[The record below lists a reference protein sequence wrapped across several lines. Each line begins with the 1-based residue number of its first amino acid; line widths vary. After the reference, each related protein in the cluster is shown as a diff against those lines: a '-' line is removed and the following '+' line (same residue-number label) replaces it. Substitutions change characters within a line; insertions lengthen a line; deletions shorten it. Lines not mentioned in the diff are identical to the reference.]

1 MDQTAYYVA
10 VATVIILSSGRLT
23 RLLIVDAFPPV
34 VWLRDKFLDRFEDSP
49 WGLIAQCV
57 YCASFWVTAFVIVLA
72 DLSGVFDGEPLAKWM
87 TPAWWLINGAFAA
100 AYLAAILVRVD
111 TTGAE

>member
-1 MDQTAYYVA
+1 MDQTVYWLFVA
-10 VATVIILSSGRLT
+10 AVIILSSGRLT

-57 YCASFWVTAFVIVLA
+57 YCASFWVTVFVIILA
-72 DLSGVFDGEPLAKWM
+72 DLSGVFDGEPVVGWFE
-87 TPAWWLINGAFAA
+87 PAWWLTNGAFAA
-100 AYLAAILVRVD
+100 AYLVGILVRVD
-111 TTGAE
+111 TTGTE